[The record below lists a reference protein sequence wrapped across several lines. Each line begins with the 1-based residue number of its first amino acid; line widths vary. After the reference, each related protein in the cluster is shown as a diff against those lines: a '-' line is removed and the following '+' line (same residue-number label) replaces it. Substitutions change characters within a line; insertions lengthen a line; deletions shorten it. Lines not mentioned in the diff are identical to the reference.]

1 MARPDRL
8 VRNLGAVEITF
19 TKGKSGRTCAWEALR
34 PPRTKVPGPTMAA
47 GGDIPHDLVTYV
59 IEDALGIE
67 HGFWGCVADG
77 ATFKTLGRKRT
88 LPGREVISRH
98 ADELDEAEVRVN
110 DVYFAWRRGEATPA
124 NAQLEAMLGRWRALD
139 EGESLAVTWAR
150 TRPGQ
155 LKRSRRGSSV

>member
-1 MARPDRL
+1 M
-8 VRNLGAVEITF
+8 EITYP
-19 TKGKSGRTCAWEALR
+19 TGTGGPTCGWEALR
-34 PPRTKVPGPTMAA
+34 PPRTKVPGPVMAA

-88 LPGREVISRH
+88 PQGREVIARH
-98 ADELDEAEVRVN
+98 APELDEAEVRVN
-110 DVYFAWRRGEATPA
+110 AEYFAWRRGEPTAVDA
-124 NAQLEAMLGRWRALD
+124 ELEAMLARWRALG
-139 EGESLAVTWAR
+139 EGESLVVTWEPPRR
-150 TRPGQ
+150 TQ